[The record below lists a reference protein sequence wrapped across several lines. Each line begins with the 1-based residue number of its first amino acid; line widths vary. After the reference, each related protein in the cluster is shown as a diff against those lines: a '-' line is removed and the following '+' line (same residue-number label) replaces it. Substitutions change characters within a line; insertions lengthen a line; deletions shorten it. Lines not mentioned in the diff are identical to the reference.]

1 MGKNTDDVSEMV
13 RIVVSEQFRHPELI
27 GLDSIYDLT
36 TDVELVSDLIPNQN
50 SKRPY
55 FDTNT
60 NAIVYAKRWAYTCI
74 IISPIIA
81 F

>member
-1 MGKNTDDVSEMV
+1 MGKNTDDMSEIV
-13 RIVVSEQFRHPELI
+13 RIAVSEQFRHPELI

-36 TDVELVSDLIPNQN
+36 TDVNSIELVSDLVPNQN

-60 NAIVYAKRWAYTCI
+60 NAIVYAKR
-74 IISPIIA
+74 
-81 F
+81 

>member
-36 TDVELVSDLIPNQN
+36 TDVNSIELVSDLVPNQN

-60 NAIVYAKRWAYTCI
+60 NAIVYAKR
-74 IISPIIA
+74 
-81 F
+81 